1 MNSKQTNNMKGK
13 YLALITC
20 ALMLFA
26 AGCKDK
32 PKEPESIIGT
42 TERPAWTDPDDY
54 DMSSSMTA
62 IVKVDMTTTYTAE
75 QLAAA
80 NYKLE
85 ANDLVAAF
93 SGDKCLGVA
102 EQVDGLFF
110 LYITAPED
118 GGNVTLKHYS
128 SVLKNLYTAQPV
140 AFRNDQQLGT
150 VSEPYSPAWTVVK

>member
-1 MNSKQTNNMKGK
+1 MQTRIFT
-13 YLALITC
+13 LITC

-42 TERPAWTDPDDY
+42 TERPAWTNPDDY